1 MLIGLLALSTASAFA
16 AAAAYIN
23 IAEQPARLRL
33 DNKSLL
39 AQWKPSYARG
49 FALQGSLAVVSGLLG
64 LAAAWQ
70 SQDGRWIGGA
80 LLILSN
86 WPYTLIGIM
95 PTNKRLNAIAPDAA
109 DEASRA
115 LIETWGR
122 LHGVRTALGVAAT
135 LSYLWALQG

>member
-23 IAEQPARLRL
+23 IAEQPARLGL
-33 DNKSLL
+33 DDKSLL

-64 LAAAWQ
+64 LVVAWQ
-70 SQDGRWIGGA
+70 SQDWRWIGGA
-80 LLILSN
+80 ILILSN

-109 DEASRA
+109 GEASRA

-135 LSYLWALQG
+135 LTYLWALQG

>member
-1 MLIGLLALSTASAFA
+1 MLTGLLALSTASAFA

-23 IAEQPARLRL
+23 IAEQPARLGL
-33 DNKSLL
+33 DDKSLL

-49 FALQGSLAVVSGLLG
+49 FVLQGSLAVVSGLLG
-64 LAAAWQ
+64 LGAAWQ
-70 SQDGRWIGGA
+70 SQDWRWIGGA
-80 LLILSN
+80 MLILSN

-95 PTNKRLNAIAPDAA
+95 PTNKRLNAVAPDAA
-109 DEASRA
+109 GAASRA

-135 LSYLWALQG
+135 LTYLWALRG

>member
-23 IAEQPARLRL
+23 IAEQPARLGL
-33 DNKSLL
+33 DDKSLL

-64 LAAAWQ
+64 LAASWQ
-70 SQDGRWIGGA
+70 SQDWRWIGGA
-80 LLILSN
+80 ILILSN

-109 DEASRA
+109 SAASRS

-135 LSYLWALQG
+135 LTYLWALQG